1 MNTGTVARDTFLPL
15 VVERWDAIVDRLAVD
30 DVENLRS
37 LLAGGTEPG
46 ERVARV
52 RALLFRGLPPDVPLW
67 QELFGTTIG
76 IRMATSAAAVRP
88 DPDDLQ
94 RLGDLARGAPGSPA
108 PSATAADPT
117 PSPVAVTRGQVTG
130 PFPVPDWCGVP
141 DWRGVPDW
149 CGVPDWRG
157 LHAQV
162 RAWLAQVASRPDL
175 PASVAAADPAALI
188 RLPYAPDDVRVPIFQ
203 VEDDGRV
210 RAEVATINR
219 LLAAERDPWGAACWW
234 LHPHPWLGAR
244 PADLLGTGDPRLRTA
259 ARSLRED

>member
-1 MNTGTVARDTFLPL
+1 MNTGTVARDTLLPF
-15 VVERWDAIVDRLAVD
+15 VIERWGALVDRLDVD
-30 DVENLRS
+30 DAESLRS

-52 RALLFRGLPPDVPLW
+52 RALLFRGLPPDTPLW

-76 IRMATSAAAVRP
+76 IRMATSAAAARP
-88 DPDDLQ
+88 DPDDLR
-94 RLGDLARGAPGSPA
+94 RLGDLARDAPSS
-108 PSATAADPT
+108 SATADVAT
-117 PSPVAVTRGQVTG
+117 PSPVAASGGQVTG
-130 PFPVPDWCGVP
+130 PLPA
-141 DWRGVPDW
+141 
-149 CGVPDWRG
+149 PDWRG

-175 PASVAAADPAALI
+175 PASVTAADPSALV
-188 RLPYAPDDVRVPIFQ
+188 RLPYAPDDVRVPLFQ

-219 LLAAERDPWGAACWW
+219 LLAAERDPWGVACWW
-234 LHPHPWLGAR
+234 LHPHPWLRAR
-244 PADLLGTGDPRLRTA
+244 PVDLLGTGDPRLLAA